1 MPFIDNILK
10 YKSLSL
16 IGLEKNTGKTVCLNY
31 ILSRLKDKNK
41 NIALT
46 SIGVDGETKDI
57 IKETHKPEINIYE
70 GVIFI
75 NSEMHYRAKQIV
87 SEILDVSKQAT
98 SLGRLVTARALSE
111 DKIMLSGPASSK
123 GLIDVIEQMQSYNVD
138 LTIIDGALSRKSLG
152 SPAVSEAVILST
164 GAAVSANINS
174 LVSKTLYVFTLI
186 NLPKINDKL
195 ADKLININEGIWAI
209 DNNDELINT
218 HIRSVLFIKK
228 EKEKLFKYG
237 TKIYVSGALTDSFMT
252 FLCMQ
257 KNISETEIII
267 RDFTRV
273 FALSENFYRYIKKGG
288 KISVVQKTKLIAVC
302 VNPTSPGGINLDS
315 LELRNAL
322 ENKLGVPIYD
332 VKKL

>member
-41 NIALT
+41 TIALT

-75 NSEMHYRAKQIV
+75 NSEMHYRAKTII

-98 SLGRLVTARALSE
+98 SLGRLITARALSD
-111 DKIMLSGPASSK
+111 DKIMLSGPSSSK
-123 GLIDVIEQMQSYNVD
+123 GLIDIIAQMQQYNVD
-138 LTIIDGALSRKSLG
+138 ITIIDGALSRKSLG
-152 SPAVSEAVILST
+152 SPAVSQAVILST
-164 GAAVSANINS
+164 GASVSGNINTV
-174 LVSKTLYVFTLI
+174 VSKTLYVFNLI
-186 NLPKINDKL
+186 NLPKTNDEL
-195 ADKLININEGIWAI
+195 AQKLIDVNEGIWAI

-218 HIRSVLFIKK
+218 NIRSVLFIKN
-228 EKEKLFKYG
+228 EKDKLFNHG
-237 TKIYVSGALTDSFMT
+237 TKIYVSGAITDSFMN

-257 KNISETEIII
+257 KNIAEIEIII

-273 FALSENFYRYIKKGG
+273 FASSEIFYRYIKKGG
-288 KISVVQKTKLIAVC
+288 RISVIQKTKLIAVC
-302 VNPTSPGGINLDS
+302 VNPTSPGGINLNS
-315 LELRNAL
+315 LDLRNAL
-322 ENKLGVPIYD
+322 KDKLGVPIYD